1 VANFKDKN
9 MNTVVLKTPN
19 VIIAITDFLSIDFLQ
34 EEIQTLPNDLQ
45 EIFDLVLDTDAGN
58 CLQTRRKM
66 LRIKELATTFAKTL
80 APFSEYDIQELGKK
94 HQN

>member
-1 VANFKDKN
+1 
-9 MNTVVLKTPN
+9 MNTVALKTPS
-19 VIIAITDFLSIDFLQ
+19 VITAVTDFLSSDFLQ

-66 LRIKELATTFAKTL
+66 LRIKELAVKFAKTL
-80 APFSEYDIQELGKK
+80 APFSENDIEESSKK
-94 HQN
+94 H

>member
-1 VANFKDKN
+1 
-9 MNTVVLKTPN
+9 MNTVALKTPS
-19 VIIAITDFLSIDFLQ
+19 VITAVTDFLSSDFLQ

-66 LRIKELATTFAKTL
+66 LRIKELAVKFARTL
-80 APFSEYDIQELGKK
+80 APFSENDIEESSKK
-94 HQN
+94 H

>member
-1 VANFKDKN
+1 
-9 MNTVVLKTPN
+9 MNTVALKTPS
-19 VIIAITDFLSIDFLQ
+19 VITAVTDFLSSDFLQ

-66 LRIKELATTFAKTL
+66 LRIKELAVKFARTL
-80 APFSEYDIQELGKK
+80 APFSENDIEESSKK
-94 HQN
+94 HQI